1 MKKLTLVFSGLLLF
15 TFMNAQSLDDIVKKY
30 SAATKQDKI
39 SSLTTIKIT
48 AKMSMMGMEMPME
61 MWMKNPN
68 KIKVVQHISG
78 QEIISTFDGE
88 KGYSM
93 NAMTGVVELPLEQAK
108 QTQNANLFQNSIA
121 VYQKKGQLSLEGEEK
136 VNDKPAFKI
145 KANLEGG
152 STVYMFI
159 DKASYFLLKSS
170 GSVNQAGQV
179 IAVDTYPSDYT
190 ETNGFILPMKTTSSM
205 GGMQVITTI
214 EKVEVNIPIEDSIF
228 KLK

>member
-1 MKKLTLVFSGLLLF
+1 MKKLTLVVSGLLLF

-121 VYQKKGQLSLEGEEK
+121 VYQKKGQLSIEGEEK

-170 GSVNQAGQV
+170 GSVNQAGQT

-205 GGMQVITTI
+205 GGMEVITTI
-214 EKVEVNIPIEDSIF
+214 EKVEVNIPMEDSIF